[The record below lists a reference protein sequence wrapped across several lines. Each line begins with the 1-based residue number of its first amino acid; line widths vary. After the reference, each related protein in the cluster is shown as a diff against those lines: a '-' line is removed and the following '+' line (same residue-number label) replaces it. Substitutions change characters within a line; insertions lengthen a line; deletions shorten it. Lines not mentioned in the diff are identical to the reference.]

1 MKHDDGTSRRSQIQ
15 LGSAFSNLR
24 GIPTD
29 SNPRGVPTDFNEPY
43 NAQYNAPYN
52 APLMGE
58 AAQLG
63 MNATAS
69 GYIQGY
75 MAYNMDIPGTWHMT
89 YIPARVMS

>member
-1 MKHDDGTSRRSQIQ
+1 MPPPPSSPKQQAMKHDDGTSRRSQIQ

-63 MNATAS
+63 MNASLGIYS
-69 GYIQGY
+69 GIYG
-75 MAYNMDIPGTWHMT
+75 
-89 YIPARVMS
+89 V

>member
-24 GIPTD
+24 GI
-29 SNPRGVPTDFNEPY
+29 PTDFNEPY

-63 MNATAS
+63 MNASLGIYS
-69 GYIQGY
+69 GIYG
-75 MAYNMDIPGTWHMT
+75 
-89 YIPARVMS
+89 V